1 MKKFLYLSA
10 ILASYLPIK
19 AFAASSTPPTI
30 PLPAGPTVQQIIAG
44 IVNVLIWVAGIASV
58 IVIIV
63 SGIMY
68 ITSGGNE
75 KSVTNAKNALLYAII
90 GLVISIAAFAI
101 VNFVLKSIG

>member
-1 MKKFLYLSA
+1 MKKYLYLTTLVA
-10 ILASYLPIK
+10 GLLPIK
-19 AFAASSTPPTI
+19 AIAAPSTAPTI
-30 PLPAGPTVQQIIAG
+30 PLPPGPTVEQIIGG

-101 VNFVLKSIG
+101 VNFVLKSLG